1 MKRLNKKQILMLHS
15 ELIKEFGGSEGV
27 RDDNLLE
34 SAFRISRKRYRSY
47 DYRYTGGADN
57 GLWNYERLEIMK

>member
-15 ELIKEFGGSEGV
+15 ELIKEFGGREGV

-34 SAFRISRKRYRSY
+34 SALENLFQSFAGEDLYPTIRRKQRV
-47 DYRYTGGADN
+47 
-57 GLWNYERLEIMK
+57 

>member
-1 MKRLNKKQILMLHS
+1 MKRLNIKQILMLHS

-34 SAFRISRKRYRSY
+34 SA
-47 DYRYTGGADN
+47 
-57 GLWNYERLEIMK
+57 LENHANVKSFGR